1 VAPTP
6 RVALIAGLRTP
17 FARQSTAL
25 ADRSALDLGAAVV
38 RELVSRTGLGAELD
52 RVVFGQVLPSLR
64 ALNIAR
70 ELVLEA
76 GLRRDVDASSV
87 ARACATG
94 YQAAADVVHAIAAGD
109 IRVGVAGGADSAS
122 DVPIGVSRPLARA
135 LVRNRSARTLV
146 QHVRAFGGVAPR
158 DLLPEPPTLVERSTG
173 LTMGEHAEQMA
184 AANGISREAQD
195 ACAHRSHQRAAAA
208 WADGRYAAEVVAID
222 GFAEDNGVRRR
233 SALADYAALRP
244 VFGRAGA
251 TVTAGNSSPL
261 SDGASAGVF
270 AREDV
275 ARALGHAPLAFV
287 RAIAFTALDPRD
299 QLLLGPAYAI
309 PKALDRAGVAWRDLA
324 LVDLHEAF
332 AAQVLSV
339 TRALESDAWAA
350 AHLGHAR
357 AVGAVDWDRTNVMG
371 GSIALGHPFA
381 ATGMRQIVQLA
392 NELRRRG
399 GGLGVAAACAAGGL
413 GAAIVLEA
421 PA

>member
-1 VAPTP
+1 V
-6 RVALIAGLRTP
+6 RIALIAGLRTP

-38 RELVSRTGLGAELD
+38 RELVARTGVGAELD

-76 GLRRDVDASSV
+76 GLRRDVDACSV

-109 IRVGVAGGADSAS
+109 IKVGIAGGADSAS
-122 DVPIGVSRPLARA
+122 DVPIAVSRPLARA
-135 LVRNRSARTLV
+135 FVKNTRARTLV
-146 QHVRAFGGVAPR
+146 QHVRAFADVGVR
-158 DLLPEPPTLVERSTG
+158 DLWPEPPSLVERSTG

-184 AANGISREAQD
+184 QANGISRAAQD
-195 ACAHRSHQRAAAA
+195 AYAHRSHERAAAA
-208 WADGRYAAEVVAID
+208 WADGRYAGEVVPVGELAR
-222 GFAEDNGVRRR
+222 DNGVRAK
-233 SALADYAALRP
+233 SALADYGALRP
-244 VFGRAGA
+244 VFGRDG
-251 TVTAGNSSPL
+251 TVTAGSSSPL
-261 SDGASAGVF
+261 SDGASAGIF

-275 ARALGHAPLAFV
+275 ARALGHAPLAYV
-287 RAIAFTALDPRD
+287 RAIAFTALDPRE
-299 QLLLGPAYAI
+299 QMLLGPAYAI
-309 PKALDRAGVAWRDLA
+309 PKALDRAGVTWRDLA

-339 TRALESDAWAA
+339 TQALESDAWAA
-350 AHLGHAR
+350 AHLGRAR

-381 ATGMRQIVQLA
+381 ATGMRQVVQLA
-392 NELRRRG
+392 HELRRRG

-421 PA
+421 AS